1 MNQTS
6 GKRVLFR
13 MEQKEIMITFYNRQ
27 AFTNVRAEPQDVI
40 AEMQRRG
47 LTPLKESQIKSW
59 WSMHHQKKKM
69 QMQSL
74 VEEAQ
79 QLRQIWYPS
88 AQPPSSSPNPST
100 VGSTAMTAAQVP
112 LSVPVVT
119 PSVTITVPTATTAAQ
134 VPLTATPNVPSGIP
148 AATTT
153 QTVPTLSI
161 LNGILEW
168 SFPCEFSHQILFWQI
183 IC

>member
-1 MNQTS
+1 MRQTS

-13 MEQKEIMITFYNRQ
+13 MEQKDFMITFYDRQ
-27 AFTNVRAEPQDVI
+27 ASTDVRAEPQDVI

-88 AQPPSSSPNPST
+88 AQPPSSSPNQST
-100 VGSTAMTAAQVP
+100 VGS
-112 LSVPVVT
+112 
-119 PSVTITVPTATTAAQ
+119 TATTAAQ
-134 VPLTATPNVPSGIP
+134 VPLTATPNVPSSIP
-148 AATTT
+148 PATTT

-161 LNGILEW
+161 LNGVLEW
-168 SFPCEFSHQILFWQI
+168 SFPCEFSHQILYFGKLFVDEKLPLPVNLN
-183 IC
+183 